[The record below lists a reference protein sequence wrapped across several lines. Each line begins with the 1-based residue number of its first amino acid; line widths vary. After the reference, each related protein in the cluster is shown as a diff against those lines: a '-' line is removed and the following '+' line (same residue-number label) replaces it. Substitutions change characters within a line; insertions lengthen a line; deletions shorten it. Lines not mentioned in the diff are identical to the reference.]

1 MFSSLNFLWGF
12 KYIYTT
18 RTLVISNH
26 VQDNVSNVSNV
37 HLKALK
43 IIDLEVDHPNFW
55 GHKSLQ

>member
-1 MFSSLNFLWGF
+1 
-12 KYIYTT
+12 
-18 RTLVISNH
+18 VISNH